1 MDRAGLRDPE
11 NSQARDLEQ
20 AEEHRRQ
27 CLIYG
32 IDPASSEKEL
42 HRARC
47 SYWNVPELLAPDR
60 KSLNQVLKIRY
71 HCQDEHR

>member
-11 NSQARDLEQ
+11 NSPAKNREQ

-32 IDPASSEKEL
+32 IDPTSSEKEL

-47 SYWNVPELLAPDR
+47 HYWNVPELLAPDR

-71 HCQDEHR
+71 HCQDEQR